1 MSHDDLHTRLGRA
14 AHAPLLWTFESND
27 VGELEDHAS
36 EGCSVC
42 ARALVNARET
52 AVDLA
57 LAEQPG
63 RAPDGGPTNVLT
75 RTRELLRRR
84 RMTGTRALGPDG
96 AASGPK
102 PQHAS
107 RASDPSSV
115 VAHKHLALAA
125 DADRIHEI
133 DALDARTPRAG
144 EGTERLLAQV
154 ARFLDFSVFF
164 VSIVRGERASYRVQR
179 GLAPELAAFR
189 DLRREMSFCTHCVS
203 AEAPLVVE
211 NALVEP
217 FFRGNKAATRFG
229 VAAYVGVPLR
239 TQNRIIIG
247 TLCALHF
254 EPKTIPHGAV
264 ELLQVFAER
273 AVAEIERERHPD
285 LLKAVLAYS
294 SENGDVYTSPIFHRL
309 VNAEF
314 NRTGRPPFERGPG
327 SVLVTFNAPSEKSA
341 ASVVESHETAGCLAP
356 SSYGILLPN
365 AAPNAA
371 RERVA
376 KLVAA
381 GATSVFT
388 ASAHDARSGTEWTQ
402 RAMQQ

>member
-14 AHAPLLWTFESND
+14 ARAPLLWAPESND
-27 VGELEDHAS
+27 VRELESHAS

-42 ARALVNARET
+42 ARALVNAREA

-57 LAEQPG
+57 LSEQPG
-63 RAPDGGPTNVLT
+63 RAPDGGSTKVLD
-75 RTRELLRRR
+75 RTRDLLRRR
-84 RMTGTRALGPDG
+84 RIATPPKTAETSKPRA
-96 AASGPK
+96 
-102 PQHAS
+102 Q
-107 RASDPSSV
+107 DPSSV
-115 VAHKHLALAA
+115 VAHKHLTLAA
-125 DADRIHEI
+125 DADRIREI
-133 DALDARTPRAG
+133 DTLNARTPRAG
-144 EGTERLLAQV
+144 EGTERLLAQL

-211 NALVEP
+211 NAFVEP

-239 TQNRIIIG
+239 TQSQIIIG
-247 TLCALHF
+247 TLCALNF
-254 EPKTIPHGAV
+254 EPKTIPQGAV

-285 LLKAVLAYS
+285 LMSNVLAYS
-294 SENGDVYTSPIFHRL
+294 SESGDVYTSAAFRRL

-314 NRTGRPPFERGPG
+314 NRTKQPPFTREPG
-327 SVLVTFNAPSEKSA
+327 SILVTFSAPSETSA
-341 ASVVESHETAGCLAP
+341 ASLVESHETAGSLAP
-356 SSYGILLPN
+356 GSYGILLPN
-365 AAPNAA
+365 AGPGAG
-371 RERVA
+371 RDRVA
-376 KLVAA
+376 ALIA
-381 GATSVFT
+381 GGAGSVFM
-388 ASAHDARSGTEWTQ
+388 AAAADAQSDAEWIESAL
-402 RAMQQ
+402 QQ